1 MSVIFN
7 LDGTTTHTPEKNN
20 LQEELENSIDQYQDH
35 LRSGYDELRV
45 YRDDELKT
53 SDWTQVPDG
62 PLDSTTKAAWA
73 TYREKLRNLPAD
85 AKAPY
90 WFEEADWPI
99 APGASAINP
108 EALGFIK
115 NNDDPLGIATT
126 SWVGVT
132 TTMVEKG
139 SLTVDSSGP
148 VGAGTDIVGIADTTG
163 VEVGDTLSS
172 QGVVVGIVAGITTV
186 NISLASTTTV
196 EIEQFPL
203 DYSRVG
209 NLYYAQDRPEL
220 TVSVSASS
228 TTVAAGAGVSFTIT
242 LTNQAAPQD
251 IEWLSSYDYD
261 DSSSSGEMTL
271 TPVGTTGIGTVTVGV
286 ASVTESDNLYL
297 EVSLYNC
304 PLQASASVG
313 VTTA

>member
-1 MSVIFN
+1 MNSG
-7 LDGTTTHTPEKNN
+7 L
-20 LQEELENSIDQYQDH
+20 EEL
-35 LRSGYDELRV
+35 RT

-163 VEVGDTLSS
+163 VEVGDTVSYNG
-172 QGVVVGIVAGITTV
+172 QTVGIVAGITTV
-186 NISLASTTTV
+186 NISLASTSPV
-196 EIEQFPL
+196 EIESSLEYF
-203 DYSRVG
+203 REG
-209 NLYYAQDRPEL
+209 NIYYAQDRPTL
-220 TVSVSASS
+220 TYAVSAGS
-228 TTVAAGAGVSFTIT
+228 TSVVAGAGISFTIT
-242 LTNQAAPQD
+242 LTNLISEQVVNWQTEGCLNSLGSLE
-251 IEWLSSYDYD
+251 I
-261 DSSSSGEMTL
+261 
-271 TPVGTTGIGTVTVGV
+271 TPVGTTGIGTVNITTPSITIPDELSFTLSTGIN
-286 ASVTESDNLYL
+286 T
-297 EVSLYNC
+297 
-304 PLQASASVG
+304 SVG
-313 VTTA
+313 VTTT

>member
-7 LDGTTTHTPEKNN
+7 LDGTETYVDPVFD
-20 LQEELENSIDQYQDH
+20 LQQELADKIELHKSHLNSGLEEL
-35 LRSGYDELRV
+35 RT

-73 TYREKLRNLPAD
+73 TYRSKLRDLPGD

-132 TTMVEKG
+132 TTMVENG

-163 VEVGDTLSS
+163 VEVGDTVSYNG
-172 QGVVVGIVAGITTV
+172 QTVGIVAGITTV
-186 NISLASTTTV
+186 NISLASTSPV
-196 EIEQFPL
+196 EIESSLEYF
-203 DYSRVG
+203 REG
-209 NLYYAQDRPEL
+209 NIYYAQDRPEL
-220 TVSVSASS
+220 TYAVSTGS
-228 TTVAAGAGVSFTIT
+228 TSVVAGAGISFTIT
-242 LTNQAAPQD
+242 LTNLISEQVVSWQTEGCLNSLGSLE
-251 IEWLSSYDYD
+251 I
-261 DSSSSGEMTL
+261 
-271 TPVGTTGIGTVTVGV
+271 TPVGTIGIGTVNITTPSITIPDELSFTLPTTGIN
-286 ASVTESDNLYL
+286 T
-297 EVSLYNC
+297 
-304 PLQASASVG
+304 SVG
-313 VTTA
+313 VTTT